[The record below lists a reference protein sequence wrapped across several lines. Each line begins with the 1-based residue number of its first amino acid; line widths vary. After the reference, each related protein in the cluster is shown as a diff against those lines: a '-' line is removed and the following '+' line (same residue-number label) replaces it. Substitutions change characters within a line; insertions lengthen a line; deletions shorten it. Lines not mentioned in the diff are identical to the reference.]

1 MLEIYNK
8 TYGVKELY
16 TEELVSSLK
25 VYEEK
30 VRVLG
35 GMIYFMIEEYSG
47 KETTNPIENQS
58 RSRDIEQN
66 YGNSRR

>member
-35 GMIYFMIEEYSG
+35 GMIYFMIEE
-47 KETTNPIENQS
+47 
-58 RSRDIEQN
+58 
-66 YGNSRR
+66 